1 MGPAS
6 ADPAHPQRTESRAD
20 PTRLLV
26 VGGTVRRMSGGHPKP
41 DPSPTSKRLTGGL
54 ALLLACV
61 ALWVLAG
68 AFYAGDIG
76 KTRDDYTWAVNDPAT
91 GSVAIADLWR
101 LPLFWRPISLVL
113 VRHLVS
119 LTWDAPWIAN
129 LLTALSHAVLA
140 LAVWRW
146 FRTLGFSLG
155 AGVAAMVLL
164 TLPMAY
170 DVMHWPAAMPTALAG
185 LCAVAV
191 ARLAMSVP
199 TTERKIT
206 NAMGVALLTFVACCL
221 NEQAVA
227 CMGAVALLPLATT
240 QALRRRL
247 AAAATT
253 VLAVGLPSLG
263 YILLVRLTA
272 PSNHRGGTSTLVS
285 PERWLGRGATVFE
298 ETWSQLL
305 GTYGTDLTLGGFEVG
320 LPSLGIVGIVLLLV
334 AVVAGLVWAWRS
346 APPGAFGD
354 RPPAMSWL
362 AAFGL
367 AWFVLGLVPFVVVQ
381 TGPIEAR
388 HVYLPVVGLLLFSL
402 VVCRAIGRT
411 MPDRIAR
418 LTGSVLGSIFVLWS
432 CIAAVS
438 LVGIQTTLRER
449 YRMDMAEAKAIPAL
463 YPDPAPGSVFVIA
476 RAAWREADTGRSHYD
491 RRFWSAWQMDHMA
504 TAVLR
509 HEYGRDDIYA
519 KHRFSIAFGAHASEF
534 SAEGWTA
541 GLSDGPAW
549 DGGRLPPSLIEWDRL
564 LVLRIEDDGS
574 VVPIDRLALIREEQP
589 AEVVPLPAVKVRDL
603 EPPPERFDVRL
614 R

>member
-1 MGPAS
+1 M
-6 ADPAHPQRTESRAD
+6 
-20 PTRLLV
+20 
-26 VGGTVRRMSGGHPKP
+26 
-41 DPSPTSKRLTGGL
+41 
-54 ALLLACV
+54 
-61 ALWVLAG
+61 
-68 AFYAGDIG
+68 
-76 KTRDDYTWAVNDPAT
+76 
-91 GSVAIADLWR
+91 
-101 LPLFWRPISLVL
+101 PLFWRPISLVL

-129 LLTALSHAVLA
+129 LLTALSHGVLA

-170 DVMHWPAAMPTALAG
+170 DVMHWPTAMPTALAG

-191 ARLAMSVP
+191 ARLSMSAP
-199 TTERKIT
+199 TTERKIA
-206 NAMGVALLTFVACCL
+206 NALGVALLTFVACCL

-272 PSNHRGGTSTLVS
+272 PSTHRGGTSTLVS
-285 PERWLGRGATVFE
+285 PARWLERGGRVFE
-298 ETWSQLL
+298 QSWSQLL
-305 GTYGTDLTLGGFEVG
+305 GPYGRDLTLGGLEVG
-320 LPSLGIVGIVLLLV
+320 LPSLGIVGVVLLVV
-334 AVVAGLVWAWRS
+334 AVAAGFVWVWRS
-346 APPGAFGD
+346 APRVPTED
-354 RPPAMSWL
+354 RSPALLWL
-362 AAFGL
+362 AVFGL

-388 HVYLPVVGLLLFSL
+388 HVYLPIVGLLLVAL
-402 VVCRAIGRT
+402 VVCRVTGRT
-411 MPDRIAR
+411 LPVR
-418 LTGSVLGSIFVLWS
+418 LTRTIGAMAASVVVLWS
-432 CIAAVS
+432 CVAAVS
-438 LVGIQTTLRER
+438 LVGIQTTLRDR
-449 YRMDMAEAKAIPAL
+449 YQMDMAEAKAIAAL

-491 RRFWSAWQMDHMA
+491 MRFWSAWQMDHMA

-509 HEYGRDDIYA
+509 HEFGHDDIYA
-519 KHRFSIAFGAHASEF
+519 KHRFSIALGAPASEF
-534 SAEGWTA
+534 SAKGWTV

-549 DGGRLPPSLIEWDRL
+549 DGGRLPPGLIEWDRL

-574 VVPIDRLALIREEQP
+574 VVPIDRLALIRQEQP
-589 AEVVPLPAVKVRDL
+589 AEVVPLPAVQVRNL
-603 EPPPERFDVRL
+603 EPPPKRFDVRL

>member
-1 MGPAS
+1 
-6 ADPAHPQRTESRAD
+6 
-20 PTRLLV
+20 
-26 VGGTVRRMSGGHPKP
+26 MSGRHQEP
-41 DPSPTSKRLTGGL
+41 DSIPTSKRLTSGL
-54 ALLLACV
+54 ALLVACF

-91 GSVAIADLWR
+91 GSVAVADLWR

-129 LLTALSHAVLA
+129 LLTALSHGVLA

-146 FRTLGFSLG
+146 FRTLGFTLG

-191 ARLAMSVP
+191 AGLAISLP
-199 TTERKIT
+199 LTDRKSTCVLGI
-206 NAMGVALLTFVACCL
+206 ALLTFIACCL

-227 CMGAVALLPLATT
+227 CLGAVALLPMAVSH
-240 QALRRRL
+240 ARCYRL
-247 AAAATT
+247 AAAFWTA
-253 VLAVGLPSLG
+253 LAVGLPSFG
-263 YILLVRLTA
+263 YILLVVLTA

-285 PERWLGRGATVFE
+285 PDRWLGRGTTVFE

-305 GTYGTDLTLGGFEVG
+305 GPYGRDLTLGGFEVG

-354 RPPAMSWL
+354 RPPSMSWL
-362 AAFGL
+362 AVFGI

-381 TGPIEAR
+381 TGPVEAR

-402 VVCRAIGRT
+402 VACRGVGRVL
-411 MPDRIAR
+411 PGGIRR
-418 LTGSVLGSIFVLWS
+418 LLGSVMASVAVLWS
-432 CIAAVS
+432 CVAAVS
-438 LVGIQTTLRER
+438 LVGIQTTLRDR
-449 YRMDMAEAKAIPAL
+449 YRIDMAEARAIADL
-463 YPDPAPGSVFVIA
+463 YPAPAPGAVFVIA
-476 RAAWREADTGRSHYD
+476 RAAWREADTGRRHYD

-509 HEYGRDDIYA
+509 HQYGRDDIYA
-519 KHRFSIAFGAHASEF
+519 KHRFSIAFGAPTTEF
-534 SAEGWTA
+534 SANGWTV

-549 DGGRLPPSLIEWDRL
+549 DGGRLPPSLIVWNRL
-564 LVLRIEDDGS
+564 LVLRIENDGS

-589 AEVVPLPAVKVRDL
+589 AEVVPLPAVQVRDL
-603 EPPPERFDVRL
+603 EPPPKHFDVRL